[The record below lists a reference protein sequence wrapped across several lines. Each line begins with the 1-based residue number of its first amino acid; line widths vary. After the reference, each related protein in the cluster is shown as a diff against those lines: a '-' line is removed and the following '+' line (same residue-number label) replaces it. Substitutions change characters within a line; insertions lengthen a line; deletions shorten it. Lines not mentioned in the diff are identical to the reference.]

1 MSNEFNAPFE
11 YRLIYVFRIEDSA
24 HAGMVKVGEATI
36 HATKDYKQYASS
48 CSELNSAANARIRQY
63 TQTAGI
69 QYKLLYTEIAVY
81 DEKQKDG
88 TYKTKYFTDHK
99 VHNVLKR
106 SGVRNHYFDNNAKA
120 NEWFECD
127 LETVKNAIKAVKNNQ
142 SSLSGYQV
150 SSDNNPIIFRPE
162 QEKAITDTLK
172 QFEHSNKMLWN
183 AKMRFGKTLS
193 ALEVIKRAKY
203 KKSIIITH
211 RPDVDAGWFDDF
223 KKIFYERDTEYS
235 YGSKS
240 NGHTIDELVLSNK
253 PFVYFASIQDLRGSI
268 EVGGKYPK
276 NDEVF
281 AVDWD
286 LVITDEAHEGTQT
299 VLGKKV
305 RERLIN
311 EHNKDLSLSGT
322 PFNLFDLYSNDDTFT
337 WDYIME
343 QEAKEEWMKDPNKLG
358 DHNPYEELPKLN
370 IFTYHLEK
378 LLVAENGSFIDLDDK
393 AFNFKEF
400 FRVWTGDK
408 NKDFSVMPETAKKG
422 DFVHEDAVKAFLDL
436 LCKKDKETNY
446 PFSTDEYRDFFR
458 HTLWMIPGVKEG
470 KALTNLL
477 KKHPVF
483 GSGQFRIVNVA
494 GNGDEDW
501 TQEQKALNKLR
512 KAIGPKPE
520 ETRTITISCGRLT
533 TGVTVPEWTA
543 VFMLSGSYSTDAKT
557 YLQTIFRVQ
566 SPANING
573 KMKENCYVF
582 DFAPD
587 RTLKVIHEAI
597 KKSAK
602 KREVGTTVESLLGK
616 FLNFCPVVSLIE
628 SEMKAITADYLL
640 QEIKRVYTERVVDS
654 GFEDTKLYN
663 DELLKL
669 DGLELEKFAAL
680 QKIIGKTKQTKKVND
695 VDVNNTGLTREE
707 REKLEELKKK
717 QKKKPLTEEE
727 KRHFEELRKKQEQ
740 KSTAIS
746 ILRGI
751 SIRIPLLVYGLN
763 KDYDSEIKIEDLLDD
778 SVVDPVSW
786 KEFMP
791 DGVTKDMFK
800 DFIKYYDKD
809 IFISACR
816 KIRAIS
822 KNCDNYEPTERIR
835 ELVKLF
841 AKFKNPDKETVL
853 TPWRVVNL
861 HMSETIGGYDF
872 FDETHDKEICE
883 PRYVNQSGIT
893 DKVLNKESKI
903 LEINSKT
910 GLYPL
915 YVTYSLYRERIK
927 NLGSIDEKK
936 KLEIWD
942 KVVKEQ
948 VFVICKTPMAKA
960 ITKRTLLGYRNGKV
974 NMHSFDDLIMQL
986 KDKQTQF
993 KERVLKPSFWD
1004 LRGSKQ
1010 MKFNAVVGNPPY
1022 QEEGGNNNKKMPIY
1036 NFFWDASI
1044 KLSNFVSL
1052 ITPARFLFNAGQTS
1066 KEWNKKM
1073 LNDEHLKLISYYPDS
1088 KTIFPT
1094 AEIKGG
1100 VCICIWDKDEFF
1112 EPIKEFIPDDML
1124 SRVSK
1129 RFVNDCENNLPS
1141 IIFGGRSD
1149 LKFNDAFLK
1158 AYPESINDRIKA
1170 IQAKHPEVKTLSPNE
1185 EYELKSSTFEVLP
1198 YAFKD
1203 TKPNDPSNFY
1213 CLLGLEEKR
1222 RVYKWIEKKY
1232 MDPRYPK
1239 NNNISNFKVF
1249 LPESNGDGK
1258 FGEVL
1263 SNPVVGKAFDSS
1275 TPTFISIGN
1284 FASIEEAENLLKY
1297 LKTKT
1302 VRALLSLC
1310 KKTQHNPRTSWAY
1323 VPLQNFTNQSDID
1336 WNGSI
1341 EELDKQLY
1349 KKYKLDDSEID
1360 FIESNVQKMS

>member
-142 SSLSGYQV
+142 SSLPGYQV

-240 NGHTIDELVLSNK
+240 NGHTIDELVRSNK

-477 KKHPVF
+477 KKHPAF

-501 TQEQKALNKLR
+501 THEQKALNKLR

-597 KKSAK
+597 KKSPK
-602 KREVGTTVESLLGK
+602 KREGGTTVESLLGK

-628 SEMKAITADYLL
+628 SQMKAITADYLL

-707 REKLEELKKK
+707 REKFEELKKK

-853 TPWRVVNL
+853 TPWKVVNL

-872 FDETHDKEICE
+872 FDETHDKEVDE
-883 PRYVNQSGIT
+883 PRYINRLGIT
-893 DKVLNKESKI
+893 DKVLNNESKI

-986 KDKQTQF
+986 KDKQEQF
-993 KERVLKPSFWD
+993 IEKVLKPAFWKI
-1004 LRGSKQ
+1004 RGSEK

-1022 QEEGGNNNKKMPIY
+1022 QGVNHSQIY
-1036 NFFWDASI
+1036 PFFYLSSI
-1044 KLSNFVSL
+1044 KLGEHVSL
-1052 ITPARFLFNAGQTS
+1052 I
-1066 KEWNKKM
+1066 
-1073 LNDEHLKLISYYPDS
+1073 
-1088 KTIFPT
+1088 FPT
-1094 AEIKGG
+1094 GWQEPKSANNLAKMNTEEVKCDKQIVFIDNRQNVFPGIGGAEWTNIIFWEKGYDNKLDGSQLIYTNGENPKETRLPLEVSSITKPAEIIKLGYAVAETHNFKTAMNIISANKPYG
-1100 VCICIWDKDEFF
+1100 LRKNIIDNYDYYKLPVMFEQRQSDDDFALYASNGRIRYCPKDY
-1112 EPIKEFIPDDML
+1112 PLPKKSAALYKYKVFIPSAWGNMSENSGLGGAYSDIIIGGPGDICTET
-1124 SRVSK
+1124 
-1129 RFVNDCENNLPS
+1129 FVEC
-1141 IIFGGRSD
+1141 GG
-1149 LKFNDAFLK
+1149 
-1158 AYPESINDRIKA
+1158 
-1170 IQAKHPEVKTLSPNE
+1170 
-1185 EYELKSSTFEVLP
+1185 
-1198 YAFKD
+1198 
-1203 TKPNDPSNFY
+1203 
-1213 CLLGLEEKR
+1213 
-1222 RVYKWIEKKY
+1222 
-1232 MDPRYPK
+1232 
-1239 NNNISNFKVF
+1239 
-1249 LPESNGDGK
+1249 
-1258 FGEVL
+1258 
-1263 SNPVVGKAFDSS
+1263 FDSLE
-1275 TPTFISIGN
+1275 IARK
-1284 FASIEEAENLLKY
+1284 FAKY
-1297 LKTKT
+1297 AMTKF
-1302 VRALLSLC
+1302 VRALLYVNKVS
-1310 KKTQHNPRTSWAY
+1310 QQSSRSVWAA
-1323 VPLQNFTNQSDID
+1323 VPLEDFKEPW
-1336 WNGSI
+1336 WNESI
-1341 EELDKQLY
+1341 EKIDEELF
-1349 KKYKLDDSEID
+1349 KKYGID
-1360 FIESNVQKMS
+1360 CDVANFVKENIQTKFVSNIVNFD